1 MQIIRVT
8 YINIFFQ
15 IITTIYNFLIII
27 WCKDL
32 SLKFV
37 LFFFFYD

>member
-15 IITTIYNFLIII
+15 IITTIYNLIII

-32 SLKFV
+32 RLKFI